1 MSRGHS
7 ASDWAR
13 DGHAVAE
20 RRRDTHLRRTKTRS
34 TLRRNL
40 ARPAGFE
47 PATRCLEGSCSIRLS
62 YGRPVIIVHGEDH
75 TLATRR
81 SHSVAPHVTDRSGA
95 RRYPRGRSVQAYRT
109 YPASPFPGPRPGTRR
124 PRTPGPGPPS
134 PDRRPRTPGPPAPGP
149 APSARRPPRP
159 RPGLPSA
166 PGPRRA
172 SGPREVLATI
182 GFPYA

>member
-81 SHSVAPHVTDRSGA
+81 SHSVAPHVTDRSGT
-95 RRYPRGRSVQAYRT
+95 RLYPRERSVQAYRT
-109 YPASPFPGPRPGTRR
+109 YPASLFPGPRPARSR
-124 PRTPGPGPPS
+124 PAPARTLVPRPS
-134 PDRRPRTPGPPAPGP
+134 EPPAPLRPALGP
-149 APSARRPPRP
+149 RLPRPAGPPPARPARPARTPIRP
-159 RPGLPSA
+159 RPVTCVR
-166 PGPRRA
+166 PR
-172 SGPREVLATI
+172 
-182 GFPYA
+182 